1 MTDNP
6 FVQERPAAQPQVCL
20 GVVAST
26 ENGLYIKVEGEAAA
40 RQSSHKRLAAY
51 APAVGDRV
59 LLARISGTFVVLGK
73 VV

>member
-1 MTDNP
+1 M
-6 FVQERPAAQPQVCL
+6 
-20 GVVAST
+20 VAST